1 MTESHDKKTPKS
13 NPHNTAAPKPNP
25 NGPVPARGK
34 TASDEEVRRHYK
46 DSIKKNRR
54 LMELL
59 AQ

>member
-1 MTESHDKKTPKS
+1 MNKSHDKKTPKA
-13 NPHNTAAPKPNP
+13 NPPNTPAPKPNP

-46 DSIKKNRR
+46 DSMARNHR
-54 LMELL
+54 LGKLL